1 MSKKKNTENEP
12 VEPTGNEE
20 KKTKVSASM
29 IAEQI
34 QSIKNAT
41 ETIKVAVDQM
51 PECSAKKRFGLS
63 VVNLEKKI
71 ADYSKSVG
79 EKLSDDEKELL
90 RKFRAGEITL

>member
-1 MSKKKNTENEP
+1 MSKRKNEAVEP
-12 VEPTGNEE
+12 VNEQTEE

-41 ETIKVAVDQM
+41 ETIKVAIEQM
-51 PECSAKKRFGLS
+51 PECGAKKSFTLS
-63 VVNLEKKI
+63 VENLEKKL
-71 ADYSKSVG
+71 SKFSKTVG
-79 EKLSDDEKELL
+79 EKLTDEEKEVL